1 MQIHYRF
8 GYLFTMQY
16 RNKIKFIAMN
26 HCVDKKHITWNFS
39 LVKLIFVLNMYKLQS
54 SCGNHKRPLTPNPE
68 GVTYPERVD
77 CTRFNNNDDNNST
90 LSKTNVVKILYCWH
104 ECFKIQCLIGLH
116 FWKSTSVRV
125 SSVHLIFKNIKIHQ
139 NTILE
144 FEFLFFIIL
153 EIDFYP
159 KMPIFFFRKIQ
170 ITQCLLKLKIEI
182 HFSFIEKRKIRKLK
196 KLTMQGRGKNLIFTH
211 SQALPAING

>member
-1 MQIHYRF
+1 LVH
-8 GYLFTMQY
+8 
-16 RNKIKFIAMN
+16 KINGLCLKLDKTLLIWRQLCNIRSHGIKTLVSLLCLNVLEPFIY
-26 HCVDKKHITWNFS
+26 KHLSISQSMWDF
-39 LVKLIFVLNMYKLQS
+39 VK
-54 SCGNHKRPLTPNPE
+54 
-68 GVTYPERVD
+68 
-77 CTRFNNNDDNNST
+77 
-90 LSKTNVVKILYCWH
+90 SKTLLMTTNYSNPDRKQALLGCH
-104 ECFKIQCLIGLH
+104 EIYIPQV
-116 FWKSTSVRV
+116 SRVRV